1 MSNERKIQC
10 VCWNLRRIL
19 NAYVDFSQ
27 YRNGDFKL
35 KIKMKEYPLCYVY
48 HFTKYQ
54 VTNTFS
60 KELTRWVLTYLMNKL
75 LCDMC

>member
-10 VCWNLRRIL
+10 VCGNLRRIL

-54 VTNTFS
+54 VTSTFS
-60 KELTRWVLTYLMNKL
+60 KELTRWVLTYLTNKL

>member
-10 VCWNLRRIL
+10 VCGNLRRIL
-19 NAYVDFSQ
+19 NARVDVSQ

-35 KIKMKEYPLCYVY
+35 KIRMKEYPVCYTY
-48 HFTKYQ
+48 RFTRYQ
-54 VTNTFS
+54 VSNTLS
-60 KELTRWVLTYLMNKL
+60 KELTRWVLTFLTNKV